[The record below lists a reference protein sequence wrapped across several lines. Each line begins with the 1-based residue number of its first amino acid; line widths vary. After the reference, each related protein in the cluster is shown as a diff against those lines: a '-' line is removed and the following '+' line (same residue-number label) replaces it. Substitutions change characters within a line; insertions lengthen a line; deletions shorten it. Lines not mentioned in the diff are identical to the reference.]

1 MKRKNLDKNPFSTP
15 KGYFDNF
22 EDNLMAKLSKETSR
36 IPENTGFTVPPSYFD
51 DFQSKLNAK
60 LKKDTEVKNDKKVKV
75 IQLKPYKK
83 FIGIAASIAALVLM
97 AIGIDWNSKDAIEFA
112 DIANSDIES
121 YFENHDLDLSVDE
134 IAEVIPVDGMEIY
147 DFIDIS
153 MNEENI
159 LDYLNEN
166 VEDIEEL
173 NIENNE

>member
-22 EDNLMAKLSKETSR
+22 EDNLMDKLSKETSR

-51 DFQSKLNAK
+51 NFQSKLNAK
-60 LKKDTEVKNDKKVKV
+60 IKKETEPKV
-75 IQLKPYKK
+75 IQLKSYKK

-97 AIGIDWNSKDAIEFA
+97 AIGIDWNPKDGIEFT
-112 DIANSDIES
+112 DLANSDIEN
-121 YFENHDLDLSVDE
+121 YFENHDLNLSVDE

-147 DFIDIS
+147 DFMDTP

-166 VEDIEEL
+166 VEDLEEL